1 MNSNTNGV
9 SHDNANGDGHGPV
22 PVPANGLANGHAN
35 GNGNVNGNGHV
46 SGNGLDHYPSPE
58 PVPVAICGMA
68 MRLPGGIRDDKA
80 LYDFLVNKRD
90 ARSETPSDRYN
101 AEAYYSPYGKQG
113 TVITKHGYFLSG
125 VDLAQFDHSMFTVAA
140 AEAELMDPCQR
151 LTLEVVR
158 EALERAGED
167 WRGKAIGTYVGM
179 FTEDWQ
185 EIHHK
190 ESDFFHPYL
199 MMGTLDFALA
209 NRISYEYD
217 LRGPRFVSDIPEIL
231 SLRRMSEIDKDG
243 HAVLCTRQPARRP
256 ESVFTRRW
264 RRSVWGLSPRL
275 S

>member
-1 MNSNTNGV
+1 
-9 SHDNANGDGHGPV
+9 
-22 PVPANGLANGHAN
+22 
-35 GNGNVNGNGHV
+35 
-46 SGNGLDHYPSPE
+46 
-58 PVPVAICGMA
+58 MA
-68 MRLPGGIRDDKA
+68 MRLPGGIRDDEA
-80 LYDFLVNKRD
+80 LYQFLVNKRD

-101 AEAYYSPYGKQG
+101 AEAYYSPHGKQG

-217 LRGPRFVSDIPEIL
+217 LRGPRFVYCL
-231 SLRRMSEIDKDG
+231 SVSGINK
-243 HAVLCTRQPARRP
+243 C
-256 ESVFTRRW
+256 
-264 RRSVWGLSPRL
+264 
-275 S
+275 